1 MHQCNEIFAKERL
14 SMKKKKSII
23 MFVLCLVISANIPIS
38 ALAYDYLPKM
48 YDKEWNEVENI
59 TAIAKSSNSRSGI
72 EKESTAVLRMNSQ
85 LTQAEVCLKLNGNT
99 YNFQVNGAAEKIG
112 KGYQGIYQGVLAI
125 EKSDKSLLDSV
136 PDGRDNALV
145 NLDVT
150 IANDALFFT
159 MVIGVIS
166 EDTTPIVKS
175 YGEYTEEIRQINKIY
190 MQKVESEKLVESGSS
205 NLTATPRIDA
215 TIKYKAGITI
225 YDNANRSLGSLSLFH
240 ASELGNQN
248 SMSVFAKVNSN
259 RSNANTYARN
269 YFGLNSNHVSVAYP
283 TRVNVALNAND
294 PVLHVDGENY
304 SPKNSKQTI
313 TVNIPY
319 VVGNKV
325 EFYPYSML
333 VSSISASTSGTG
345 IYNNQR
351 ISWSILKP
359 NGIGDMD
366 GSYASQ
372 KGLTTSASYKY
383 EGNIS
388 SNKTATITLSGTIT
402 YTIFVEDSINETTTS
417 YSFTTANN
425 RWCTGM
431 VTILP

>member
-1 MHQCNEIFAKERL
+1 M
-14 SMKKKKSII
+14 
-23 MFVLCLVISANIPIS
+23 PI
-38 ALAYDYLPKM
+38 DP
-48 YDKEWNEVENI
+48 
-59 TAIAKSSNSRSGI
+59 
-72 EKESTAVLRMNSQ
+72 
-85 LTQAEVCLKLNGNT
+85 
-99 YNFQVNGAAEKIG
+99 
-112 KGYQGIYQGVLAI
+112 
-125 EKSDKSLLDSV
+125 
-136 PDGRDNALV
+136 
-145 NLDVT
+145 
-150 IANDALFFT
+150 
-159 MVIGVIS
+159 
-166 EDTTPIVKS
+166 
-175 YGEYTEEIRQINKIY
+175 
-190 MQKVESEKLVESGSS
+190 
-205 NLTATPRIDA
+205 
-215 TIKYKAGITI
+215 
-225 YDNANRSLGSLSLFH
+225 LGSLSLFH

-313 TVNIPY
+313 TVSIPY

-402 YTIFVEDSINETTTS
+402 YTIFVEDSINETMTS